1 MTLLKARLAECLSR
15 EETEAVKSR
24 CEVAEE
30 RGRNL
35 AVDLEA
41 SEGRNQGAAL
51 GASALQQEVAS
62 LREELARAAER
73 DRLSRE
79 ELRLSREELKEQ
91 QSTGA
96 ERYKEQQ
103 STGAE
108 RYKLVLVRAA
118 DRLPEPEPPARTACQ
133 NRLPNRAA

>member
-41 SEGRNQGAAL
+41 SEGRGQSAAL

-73 DRLSRE
+73 DRI
-79 ELRLSREELKEQ
+79 SREELKEQ
-91 QSTGA
+91 QSA
-96 ERYKEQQ
+96 
-103 STGAE
+103 GAE
-108 RYKLVLVRAA
+108 RYKLVLVRPA

>member
-15 EETEAVKSR
+15 EETEAVKLR

-41 SEGRNQGAAL
+41 SEGRGQSAAL

-73 DRLSRE
+73 DRI
-79 ELRLSREELKEQ
+79 SREELKEQ
-91 QSTGA
+91 QSA
-96 ERYKEQQ
+96 
-103 STGAE
+103 GAE